1 MCMLGNTDQTIEED
15 AKLVNDSH
23 VACMELQLSVY
34 RVVTCT
40 DPTLFHA
47 DVRLQAAS
55 ILCKFDRVQ
64 FHTLPESHC
73 SGFASMLDQLLLSAG
88 LFKLQELL
96 ISTLQVFA
104 KHSAACSDKLSV
116 LQARYAPLEVDEH
129 ASYVARLSGEAKSL
143 GVKSQSAR
151 KLLAAP
157 NAGDVSSRVLSLRP
171 LAQTNFGEQC
181 VWGSRRDHLGWI
193 DFNLSTIDMNYDLG
207 NQQTCRRELFLDTEL
222 ESRVVI
228 EPDDGELELH
238 AGLSPVVSGAREGRY
253 WLRFFATP
261 VAIPLEPV
269 PDDHSIAFCVDAAEV
284 VALAD
289 RIFAALP
296 ESWRPVL
303 PAELQRL
310 LDERRAAAKA
320 LERAAR
326 KQSVTSVSIRVGSGA
341 PARSSVS
348 AGSTGKGGGASI
360 GAGVVLLAGAG
371 VKSPAPRMQR
381 DFEPP
386 NTVGSA
392 PRTPAPA
399 TGPGARKVSATKA
412 LAAGVGSG
420 GGGLSSANGSG
431 SGAKSSVPKPAAGGS
446 GGAKGGSGWI
456 GAAAMPRLSKLAV
469 SGGAAPSATTT
480 SLGRKMS
487 TTSLALAVGLG
498 RTPPPSSFNV
508 SQSALSDVSEPEDHV
523 TAQAQLAAAEREKK
537 ASPPPPKPA
546 PPSSEQAAA
555 AEPSRVQPAPPQRE
569 AVAHASTRWG
579 QQHRVLPS

>member
-104 KHSAACSDKLSV
+104 KHSAACTDKLSV

-151 KLLAAP
+151 KLLAAL

-181 VWGSRRDHLGWI
+181 AWGSRRDHLGWF

-222 ESRVVI
+222 ESRVVV
-228 EPDDGELELH
+228 EPDNGELELH
-238 AGLSPVVSGAREGRY
+238 G
-253 WLRFFATP
+253 
-261 VAIPLEPV
+261 
-269 PDDHSIAFCVDAAEV
+269 
-284 VALAD
+284 
-289 RIFAALP
+289 
-296 ESWRPVL
+296 
-303 PAELQRL
+303 RL
-310 LDERRAAAKA
+310 L
-320 LERAAR
+320 
-326 KQSVTSVSIRVGSGA
+326 
-341 PARSSVS
+341 
-348 AGSTGKGGGASI
+348 
-360 GAGVVLLAGAG
+360 
-371 VKSPAPRMQR
+371 
-381 DFEPP
+381 
-386 NTVGSA
+386 
-392 PRTPAPA
+392 
-399 TGPGARKVSATKA
+399 
-412 LAAGVGSG
+412 
-420 GGGLSSANGSG
+420 GL
-431 SGAKSSVPKPAAGGS
+431 
-446 GGAKGGSGWI
+446 
-456 GAAAMPRLSKLAV
+456 RL
-469 SGGAAPSATTT
+469 
-480 SLGRKMS
+480 
-487 TTSLALAVGLG
+487 
-498 RTPPPSSFNV
+498 N
-508 SQSALSDVSEPEDHV
+508 
-523 TAQAQLAAAEREKK
+523 
-537 ASPPPPKPA
+537 
-546 PPSSEQAAA
+546 
-555 AEPSRVQPAPPQRE
+555 
-569 AVAHASTRWG
+569 
-579 QQHRVLPS
+579 